1 MSVKKINV
9 ALEKYKKITP
19 PDILV
24 RTSVAEVIRRLVGA
38 DIPLKDISIRRAVV
52 YIRTKPI
59 FKNEI
64 YIKKKDIINAI
75 NVQCP
80 QTKIEDIR

>member
-1 MSVKKINV
+1 MSVKKINIT
-9 ALEKYKKITP
+9 LEKYKKITP
-19 PDILV
+19 PDEFV
-24 RTSVAEVIRRLVGA
+24 RTSVAEVIHRLVGV
-38 DIPLKDISIRRAVV
+38 DIPIKDISMRRAVV

-64 YIKKKDIINAI
+64 YIKKRDILNAI

-80 QTKIEDIR
+80 QTKIEDVR